1 MKDISYKTANAGVTD
16 SSTAGFTFLG
26 PVAVA
31 SDFEWD
37 TTAQPD
43 ADYDVIVKLRNTN
56 TRQDDFKPDFTGD
69 ATISSNEE
77 WLKRR
82 RTWFNQD
89 NVPNN
94 DDEGKVIID
103 NAAPKVENL
112 KPQ

>member
-16 SSTAGFTFLG
+16 SNTAGFSFLG
-26 PVAVA
+26 AVPVA
-31 SDFEWD
+31 SDLEWD
-37 TTAQPD
+37 TTTQAD

-56 TRQDDFKPDFTGD
+56 TREDDFNPDFTGD

-89 NVPNN
+89 SVPNN

-103 NAAPKVENL
+103 NEAPKVENI